1 MKVSLVLVYYGVEV
15 IRMNGW
21 KERIQK
27 EINQKIF
34 NIELANPDKFKEYLR
49 TKLLELFRDESNYNL
64 VGLYESDLGME
75 LRVLNRIFKVE
86 FVNETTMNIHVGVS
100 TNLVFLGEIS
110 ISLNKDVGVYFREYN
125 TFGLSENKLMFTED
139 LLDRILSK
147 SF

>member
-1 MKVSLVLVYYGVEV
+1 
-15 IRMNGW
+15 MNGW
-21 KERIQK
+21 KERVQK
-27 EINQKIF
+27 EINQKIL

-49 TKLLELFRDESNYNL
+49 TKLLDLFRDGSNYNL
-64 VGLYESDLGME
+64 VGLYESDAGME

-86 FVNETTMNIHVGVS
+86 FVNETTMNIHVGVP

-110 ISLNKDVGVYFREYN
+110 ILLNKDVGVYFREYN

>member
-1 MKVSLVLVYYGVEV
+1 
-15 IRMNGW
+15 
-21 KERIQK
+21 
-27 EINQKIF
+27 
-34 NIELANPDKFKEYLR
+34 
-49 TKLLELFRDESNYNL
+49 
-64 VGLYESDLGME
+64 ME